1 MTPKMKKTVAVVAV
15 ALLGATAVGVAVAKR
30 DHDSHHSF
38 HFRHHFSGHGGDF
51 HHMREGFAGL
61 KTRHLA
67 RALDLDSEQR
77 EKTRALMNDVREFQR
92 QSRMETRA
100 AVSRAF
106 TADSLSP
113 EQAAELL
120 AMRENRR
127 DETRAFVGAKLAE
140 FHAMLTPAQ
149 RERAAELWTERG
161 RHGFRFFHR
170 DRHHDG
176 HDDDRH
182 RDGKRG

>member
-30 DHDSHHSF
+30 AHDSHHS
-38 HFRHHFSGHGGDF
+38 RHHFSHYGGDF
-51 HHMREGFAGL
+51 SGMSGMNV
-61 KTRHLA
+61 RHLA

-77 EKTRALMNDVREFQR
+77 EKARALMNNIREFQR
-92 QSRMETRA
+92 QSRMEIRDS
-100 AVSRAF
+100 VSRAF
-106 TADSLSP
+106 NADSLSA

-127 DETRAFVGAKLAE
+127 DEMRAFIGSKLAE

-149 RERAAELWTERG
+149 REHAAQLWTERS
-161 RHGFRFFHR
+161 RHGFRFHR
-170 DRHHDG
+170 DHFRHHNG
-176 HDDDRH
+176 HHDDHDRD
-182 RDGKRG
+182 RDGRRG